1 MAKLNKVFLFFHPS
15 QSNEYFIYNTDN
27 DFKSD
32 KNIFRY
38 FDSKTDNKNNGQ
50 KNKSKNEEKKIVTN
64 RTNYSSKKMN
74 LRYNTDLNLND
85 DFDFII
91 KSNNFK
97 IKSYFEK
104 KKIIHINNLYYDK
117 NNPKKSVKNLE
128 ENKNNINPISLMKKF
143 QSRNKLLLKNE
154 IFSSKKKK
162 EKVLFSYDSLS
173 SFNKDIFNLK
183 VNLKDTKNFS
193 LYKTRLL
200 RNKKPAIKPIITE
213 YYSKQEKMHN
223 INKLTKS
230 SKKISKYFYPFKTKY
245 IFKCQDK
252 IPTIKFK
259 GLPDTVK
266 NINKFY
272 MDSVKLES
280 SKYFGS
286 NFAILKNHHFSA
298 KFRNP
303 LNNEILDEKK
313 ETKEEKY
320 KEIKEEIVSGQEIL
334 NEINLSKMKLT
345 KKRKIFSMKNIYFK
359 FKIWIIRFAEF
370 CKILAI
376 KPFKYL
382 ELYYINFNNNDLI
395 FYETLSIKTSE
406 LINAIKSKNLVQC
419 NKLIEK
425 YPMTVISKDYFEY
438 TPLHWAVRKKFIE
451 IIPNLILYGANPN
464 SENYLGETPLHLSV
478 KEKDYECTI
487 LLLIFMA
494 DPFKKN
500 YYGKRPF
507 DSINDY
513 QMNIIYKKI
522 VNLYYINTF
531 KRSKLFVNNIQ
542 NKFIDFV
549 KEEFITPD
557 SKDLS
562 NIIEQISKEINK
574 DKKQDKK

>member
-143 QSRNKLLLKNE
+143 QSKNKLLLKNE

-213 YYSKQEKMHN
+213 YYSKPEKIHN
-223 INKLTKS
+223 INKLAKS

-259 GLPDTVK
+259 GLPDSVK

-313 ETKEEKY
+313 RNKR
-320 KEIKEEIVSGQEIL
+320 
-334 NEINLSKMKLT
+334 
-345 KKRKIFSMKNIYFK
+345 RKI
-359 FKIWIIRFAEF
+359 
-370 CKILAI
+370 
-376 KPFKYL
+376 
-382 ELYYINFNNNDLI
+382 
-395 FYETLSIKTSE
+395 
-406 LINAIKSKNLVQC
+406 
-419 NKLIEK
+419 
-425 YPMTVISKDYFEY
+425 
-438 TPLHWAVRKKFIE
+438 
-451 IIPNLILYGANPN
+451 
-464 SENYLGETPLHLSV
+464 
-478 KEKDYECTI
+478 
-487 LLLIFMA
+487 
-494 DPFKKN
+494 
-500 YYGKRPF
+500 
-507 DSINDY
+507 
-513 QMNIIYKKI
+513 
-522 VNLYYINTF
+522 
-531 KRSKLFVNNIQ
+531 
-542 NKFIDFV
+542 
-549 KEEFITPD
+549 
-557 SKDLS
+557 
-562 NIIEQISKEINK
+562 
-574 DKKQDKK
+574 